1 MKSECKYA
9 VYEGDVIKCTII
21 DKLCGNVKFCR
32 VENRWKNS
40 ESAVNCTIPKNGGK
54 KNERKPD

>member
-1 MKSECKYA
+1 MNSNCKHA
-9 VYEGDVIKCTII
+9 VYDGDVIKCKIT

-40 ESAVNCTIPKNGGK
+40 DCAVNCTVPLKEGK
-54 KNERKPD
+54 QK

>member
-1 MKSECKYA
+1 MKSDCKYA

-40 ESAVNCTIPKNGGK
+40 ESAVNCTIPKNGGREK
-54 KNERKPD
+54 